1 MSKSINTQFEYL
13 GLVDRAHYNYRDK
26 NVNVMNNIT
35 YMFDRSLIMFK
46 YHNLPKTI
54 PFREMERQLQTIG
67 YCFITKDNDN
77 MYSFT
82 GGLGGIPDEYYRPT
96 EIVIDNPY
104 LKFNKILRINEDGVL
119 IRNDSNCIGLTPIY
133 AKYCT
138 QLSET
143 EITLM
148 LALVNKRIQSFI
160 TASDDNT
167 RKSAEEFMKHIY
179 EGDLSVI
186 GTSQLFDSFNTHDN
200 NSKSDKTLSE
210 IYEIIKYIKGDLFN
224 EIGLASYNTAKKERV
239 SNAELELNSD
249 NLYPLVDDM
258 LANRREGIE
267 KVNEMYGTNIT
278 VELNSS
284 WDYRVLNGMGVHN
297 TKDEITID
305 DVNRTDKSI
314 QNNKEENETMETNEN
329 TIKESETK

>member
-13 GLVDRAHYNYRDK
+13 GLIDRANYDYK
-26 NVNVMNNIT
+26 NKTVNVMNNIT

-46 YHNLPKTI
+46 YHNLPDTI
-54 PFREMERQLQTIG
+54 PYREIERQLQTVG
-67 YCFITKDNDN
+67 YCFITKDNDK

-82 GGLGGIPDEYYRPT
+82 GGLGGVPDEYYRPT

-104 LKFNKILRINEDGVL
+104 LKFNKTLRINKDGVL

-148 LALVNKRIQSFI
+148 LALINKRIQSFL

-167 RKSAEEFMKHIY
+167 RKSAMEFMNKIY
-179 EGDLSVI
+179 NGDLSVI
-186 GTSQLFDSFNTHDN
+186 GTSQLFDSFSTHDN
-200 NSKSDKTLSE
+200 NNKSDKTLTE

-239 SNAELELNSD
+239 SNAELELNTD

-267 KVNEMYGTNIT
+267 KVNEMYGTNIE

-284 WDYRVLNGMGVHN
+284 WDYRVYNGMSVHN
-297 TKDEITID
+297 TNDEITID
-305 DVNRTDKSI
+305 DINRADESVH
-314 QNNKEENETMETNEN
+314 NNTAENEEMEIDEST
-329 TIKESETK
+329 TKEDKTE